1 VPFERYIAR
10 LSIPERT
17 SFLRTSRRVGLR
29 ELRVQSASVCRS
41 EAAPSLYEEA
51 YEEECYRL
59 EEVVVC
65 KVGQLDSDE
74 VGIGCEVTW
83 FAGIPSRRWATGR
96 DRPRVCKGVR
106 ERVRVG
112 RRVGVWVPCLVR
124 GQVLCCTLCITSV
137 TIRSLCAISDFQV
150 DEKLRREMSGGQK
163 DKSRSVPLIA

>member
-59 EEVVVC
+59 EEVDVC
-65 KVGQLDSDE
+65 KVGQLDLDE
-74 VGIGCEVTW
+74 FGIRCE
-83 FAGIPSRRWATGR
+83 A
-96 DRPRVCKGVR
+96 
-106 ERVRVG
+106 
-112 RRVGVWVPCLVR
+112 
-124 GQVLCCTLCITSV
+124 
-137 TIRSLCAISDFQV
+137 
-150 DEKLRREMSGGQK
+150 
-163 DKSRSVPLIA
+163 